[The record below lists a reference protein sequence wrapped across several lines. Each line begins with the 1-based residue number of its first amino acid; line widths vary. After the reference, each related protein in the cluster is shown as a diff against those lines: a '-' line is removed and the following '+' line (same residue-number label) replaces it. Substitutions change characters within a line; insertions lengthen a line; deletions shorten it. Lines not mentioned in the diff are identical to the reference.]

1 MRSESATAVAHPARY
16 SNAIMRM
23 LAEHVGK
30 VDWVLDPFAGTG
42 RVHELRSLFV
52 PRTVGVEIELEWAA
66 MHPDTICGDALDLAS
81 LFAPESVP
89 AIATS
94 PAYGNR
100 MADSYVDHTE
110 RHTYR
115 AALGRSLAPHNG
127 GSMQWGDAYR
137 ELHRKVWEACV
148 ALLRPG
154 GTLTLNCKDHV
165 RGGVVME
172 VTAWHVAT
180 IEALGLVVERRDVVK
195 TSGLAH
201 GQNAAT
207 RTGVEHVVTLRKAGR

>member
-1 MRSESATAVAHPARY
+1 
-16 SNAIMRM
+16 MRM
-23 LAEHVGK
+23 LAEHIGAA
-30 VDWVLDPFAGTG
+30 DWVLDPFAGTG
-42 RVHELRSLFV
+42 RVHELRSLLV
-52 PRTVGVEIELEWAA
+52 PHTVGVEIEFEWAA
-66 MHPDTICGDALDLAS
+66 VHPDTICSDALDLAS
-81 LFAPESVP
+81 IFAPESVP

-115 AALGRSLAPHNG
+115 AALGRSLAPHNAG
-127 GSMQWGDAYR
+127 GMQWGDAYR

-154 GTLTLNCKDHV
+154 GKLTLNCKDHV

-201 GQNAAT
+201 GQNAST
-207 RTGVEHVVTLRKAGR
+207 RTGVEHVVTLRKAWC